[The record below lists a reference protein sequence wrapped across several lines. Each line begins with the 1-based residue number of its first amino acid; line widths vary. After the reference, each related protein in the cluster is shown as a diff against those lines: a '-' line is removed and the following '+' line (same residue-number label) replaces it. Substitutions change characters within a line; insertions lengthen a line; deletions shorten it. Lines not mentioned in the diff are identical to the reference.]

1 MTQLTPRP
9 SQSSPQDRLTTA
21 LFIAAAVHA
30 VLLLGIGF
38 ASPGHPDGEIS
49 SMEVVLVHD
58 PDADS
63 GPNERP
69 DYLADVNQRGAG
81 TAADVRHAEAPGG
94 APAAGAA
101 GRATGG
107 GDHVSGGSEDDIVS
121 ARTRRPPTRATQ
133 AIAAGERS
141 PIVVEAVRSDASAVD
156 NGDAFALRGRPTKEL
171 VVTANT
177 RESSVAVYL
186 DAWRH
191 RIERIGTA
199 NYPLDS
205 VRRSHLTGNP
215 VLEVRIAADG
225 RLVDAVVSRSSG
237 HVELDQAALNILR
250 LSAPFEPFP
259 RMLAAEHDSVRLTY
273 EWQFSDGQWTDSAVR
288 VPANTR

>member
-1 MTQLTPRP
+1 MNVAPH
-9 SQSSPQDRLTTA
+9 SSSASSQDRLTTA
-21 LFIAAAVHA
+21 LFIAAAAHA

-38 ASPGHPDGEIS
+38 TSPRRPAGEIS

-58 PDADS
+58 PDSDS
-63 GPNERP
+63 GPNAHP
-69 DYLADVNQRGAG
+69 DYLANVNQHGAG
-81 TAADVRHAEAPGG
+81 TSTDVRHAEAPGG
-94 APAAGAA
+94 DPVTGAEGHA
-101 GRATGG
+101 SGG
-107 GDHVSGGSEDDIVS
+107 GDHEAGASDDDIVS
-121 ARTRRPPTRATQ
+121 TRTQRTASRATL
-133 AIAAGERS
+133 AIASGARS
-141 PIVVEAVRSDASAVD
+141 PIVVETARSDASSVD
-156 NGDAFALRGRPTKEL
+156 SGDTFALRGHPAKEL

-191 RIERIGTA
+191 RIERVGTA

-215 VLEVRIAADG
+215 VLEVRVASDG
-225 RLVDAVVSRSSG
+225 HLVDAVVSRSSG

-259 RMLAAEHDSVRLTY
+259 AALAAEHDSVRLTY